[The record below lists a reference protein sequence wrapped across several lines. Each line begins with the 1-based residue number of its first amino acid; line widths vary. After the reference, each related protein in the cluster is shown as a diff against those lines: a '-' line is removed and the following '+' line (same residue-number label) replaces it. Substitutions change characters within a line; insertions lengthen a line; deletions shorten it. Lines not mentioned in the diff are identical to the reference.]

1 MASKSKNDS
10 GFIVLDFWILFGT
23 SLSMIWYPTFY
34 KVGIIGRV
42 AKRPLATTTKK
53 TKHTTTNMRRRCPAS
68 HGLCPLPPWVGQQR
82 PQRMVPRPPMVPNEA
97 TVVRL
102 GGAMVGLLVWGVPNI
117 TCQKIRDGYSS
128 ALNSQNLIQP
138 ARNRWLG

>member
-42 AKRPLATTTKK
+42 AKRPLATTTKNQN
-53 TKHTTTNMRRRCPAS
+53 TQQPTWAAAA
-68 HGLCPLPPWVGQQR
+68 LPPSGFAR
-82 PQRMVPRPPMVPNEA
+82 R
-97 TVVRL
+97 
-102 GGAMVGLLVWGVPNI
+102 GG
-117 TCQKIRDGYSS
+117 THKK
-128 ALNSQNLIQP
+128 
-138 ARNRWLG
+138 